1 MIEKLYLDYIQTE
14 EYGEAARNMTRGEKV
29 KEARD
34 IFVEPAYKRDFKEGS
49 NLEFIFTGA
58 ISAIEQFGFEQ
69 GFKYAMRLREV
80 CDCI

>member
-1 MIEKLYLDYIQTE
+1 MIENLYLDYIQTE
-14 EYGEAARNMTRGEKV
+14 EYGEAEKNMSRREKV
-29 KEARD
+29 DAARD

-69 GFKYAMRLREV
+69 GFKYAMRLRNECNV
-80 CDCI
+80 

>member
-1 MIEKLYLDYIQTE
+1 MIENLYLDYIQTK
-14 EYGEAARNMTRGEKV
+14 EYGKAVRNMTRGENV
-29 KEARD
+29 KEAHD

-69 GFKYAMRLREV
+69 GFKYAMRLRNECNV
-80 CDCI
+80 